1 MCQAASTCLE
11 EHRGGGV
18 AVRAGYPYDPAMIVD
33 PSLALAGR
41 LLGTLVFA
49 AAVRGKIRHRHE
61 LVGVVANYRLLPERV
76 AAPAAWMIVALECLA
91 ALSLLSG
98 VWLPAGAAL
107 AITLLAGFALAM
119 GINLARGRREIDCG
133 CFQSGLRQRLSP
145 TLLARNIVL
154 ALFLT
159 PLLAVGSQNV
169 TALQWIDGLGAGLA
183 AYALYQVLAELLSLR
198 YSSAELRRRFV

>member
-1 MCQAASTCLE
+1 MCQAASTGLE
-11 EHRGGGV
+11 EQRAGGV

-49 AAVRGKIRHRHE
+49 AAVGGKIRHRHE
-61 LVGVVANYRLLPERV
+61 LAGVVANYRLLPERA

-98 VWLPAGAAL
+98 VRLPAGAAL

-183 AYALYQVLAELLSLR
+183 AYALYQVLGELLSLR
-198 YSSAELRRRFV
+198 HSSAELRRRFV